1 MLFNSYIFIFVFLP
15 LTLCGYYGLHRLGS
29 PVLAK
34 IELIL
39 MSFWFYGYFN
49 PSYLWIM
56 CSSILVNYVL
66 SQLLQKKW
74 KISGKKLQM
83 LKNGLLCVG
92 LFFNLG
98 LIFYFKYYDFFV
110 ENLNKVFSAD
120 FQLRHVVLPLGISF
134 FTFQQISYMVDSWRG
149 ETKEYNF
156 VDYALFVTF
165 FPQLI
170 AGPIVLHN
178 EILPQFEDKK
188 NWKIQ
193 WDNLAHGAYIF
204 AAGLVKKVVIAD
216 TLSSAV
222 AWGYGHLG
230 RNLTSAEAIITM
242 LAYTFQIYFDF
253 SGYCDMA
260 TGLGY
265 LFNIHIPM
273 NFNSPYKA
281 TSVVD
286 FWKRWHLT
294 LTRFLRTYVYFPLGG
309 SRKGEVRTYINIIA
323 VFLVSGL
330 WHGANWTFILWGF
343 LHGMGNALTRMF
355 RKQWGHLHTVIQW
368 GITFLFVNLTWIFFR
383 ADSISQAVNFIR
395 RIFGFQSFS
404 VRDGLLNTFGL
415 KELKFIYC
423 HIPILNRVIA
433 SVHGFDML
441 ILLTA
446 SLILCLV
453 FKNNQEMEFKPDTKK
468 AVFTVLCLIWGIFSL
483 SGVSEF
489 LYFNF

>member
-15 LTLCGYYGLHRLGS
+15 LTLGGYYGLHRLGS

-66 SQLLQKKW
+66 SQLLQKQW
-74 KISGKKLQM
+74 ETSGKKLQM

-188 NWKIQ
+188 NWKLQ

-216 TLSSAV
+216 TLSRAV

-230 RNLTSAEAIITM
+230 QDLTSAEAIITM

-309 SRKGEVRTYINIIA
+309 SRKGEVKTYLNILA

-330 WHGANWTFILWGF
+330 WHGANWTFIFWG
-343 LHGMGNALTRMF
+343 
-355 RKQWGHLHTVIQW
+355 
-368 GITFLFVNLTWIFFR
+368 FLFVNLTWIFFR

-395 RIFGFQSFS
+395 RIFGFQSFG

-423 HIPILNRVIA
+423 HIPILNRLIA

-446 SLILCLV
+446 SLVLCLA
-453 FKNNQEMEFKPDTKK
+453 FKNNQEMELKPDTKK

>member
-1 MLFNSYIFIFVFLP
+1 M
-15 LTLCGYYGLHRLGS
+15 
-29 PVLAK
+29 
-34 IELIL
+34 
-39 MSFWFYGYFN
+39 
-49 PSYLWIM
+49 
-56 CSSILVNYVL
+56 
-66 SQLLQKKW
+66 
-74 KISGKKLQM
+74 
-83 LKNGLLCVG
+83 
-92 LFFNLG
+92 
-98 LIFYFKYYDFFV
+98 

-188 NWKIQ
+188 NWKLQ

-204 AAGLVKKVVIAD
+204 AAGLVKKGGYRRYFEQGGYR
-216 TLSSAV
+216 
-222 AWGYGHLG
+222 GYGHL
-230 RNLTSAEAIITM
+230 RQDLTSAEAIITM

-309 SRKGEVRTYINIIA
+309 SRKGEVKTYLNILA

-330 WHGANWTFILWGF
+330 WHGANWTFIFWGF
-343 LHGMGNALTRMF
+343 LHGIGKALTRMF

-383 ADSISQAVNFIR
+383 ADSISQAVSFIR
-395 RIFGFQSFS
+395 RIFGFQSFG

-423 HIPILNRVIA
+423 HIPILNRLIA

-446 SLILCLV
+446 SLVLCLA
-453 FKNNQEMEFKPDTKK
+453 FKNNQEMELKPDTKK